1 MPGAGAEVDGDFAEL
16 LDVLGRRWTPRLIWE
31 LRDGSLHFTELRKRA
46 GGLSQSVLVTRLGEL
61 TQAGLVGDVNGSY
74 ELTPRGDA
82 VAGRLRELAHGT
94 PGEPG
99 AALEP
104 PAVEQPAVVQPPA
117 VEQPAAEPPADASAA
132 VEPAVVEPPV
142 AQPPLPRP
150 SPGTRPRPRPHS

>member
-1 MPGAGAEVDGDFAEL
+1 MLGCRYAGRAAEADGDFAEL
-16 LDVLGRRWTPRLIWE
+16 LALLGRRWTPRLIWE

-74 ELTPRGDA
+74 QLTPRGDA

-94 PGEPG
+94 PNEPG

-104 PAVEQPAVVQPPA
+104 P
-117 VEQPAAEPPADASAA
+117 A